1 MKRGDL
7 ARATGCNLETIRYY
21 ENVGVMP
28 PPRRAENGYR
38 VYAEED
44 RRRLSFVMRG
54 RELGFSL
61 EEIKGLLA
69 LLDTDSVTCEEV
81 FRRTERHLESV
92 RQKIRDLKRLERILS
107 ATAAQCSGD
116 QVPECPVIDALA
128 GDNHAALE
136 AKQ

>member
-21 ENVGVMP
+21 ENIGVMP
-28 PPRRAENGYR
+28 PPRRSENGYR

-44 RRRLSFVMRG
+44 RRRLSFVIRG

-61 EEIKGLLA
+61 EELKRLLE

-81 FRRTERHLESV
+81 YRRTQRHLATV
-92 RQKIRDLKRLERILS
+92 REKICDLQRLERVLS
-107 ATAAQCSGD
+107 NTAAQCSGD
-116 QVPECPVIDALA
+116 EAPDCPVIDALS
-128 GDNHAALE
+128 
-136 AKQ
+136 Q

>member
-28 PPRRAENGYR
+28 PPRRSENGYR
-38 VYAEED
+38 VYAEDD

-69 LLDTDSVTCEEV
+69 LLDTDRVTCEEV
-81 FRRTERHLESV
+81 YRRTENHLATV
-92 RQKIRDLKRLERILS
+92 REKIRDLKRLERILS
-107 ATAAQCSGD
+107 TTSAQCSGD
-116 QVPECPVIDALA
+116 QAPECPIIDALA
-128 GDNHAALE
+128 REDPAVTE
-136 AKQ
+136 AGP